1 MISKIAGSY
10 DAYTKNVQHNSR
22 VEAKKR
28 EEKKAQEVQT
38 DNNIDK
44 QPQSSDFHADYQQSP
59 KDVYL
64 AEYYRTLGQRLSVM
78 NRIKQADE

>member
-10 DAYTKNVQHNSR
+10 DAYTKNVRHNAR

-38 DNNIDK
+38 DNKIDTP
-44 QPQSSDFHADYQQSP
+44 PQSSNFHADYQQSP

-64 AEYYRTLGQRLSVM
+64 TEYYRTLGQRLSVM
-78 NRIKQADE
+78 NRIQQADE

>member
-1 MISKIAGSY
+1 MISKIAGTY
-10 DAYTKNVQHNSR
+10 DAYTKNVRHNAK

-28 EEKKAQEVQT
+28 EDKKAQEVQT

-78 NRIKQADE
+78 NRIKQSEE